1 MSWLHEDY
9 ADRAAIS
16 VPDGTGVSTAD
27 IDTTIPPDW
36 DEFWAAIDS
45 NGYGIRVTTYDGR
58 TAVPYA
64 VDNGS
69 GGAFDK
75 TNRLGRIRLDGAPMP
90 NVANTVALFWV
101 YFDTDAPTNGAVAVT
116 MTGVVTGYILQARP
130 SNRLVRAKRQPPG
143 LTRPADIDSKATA
156 ATEQFWF
163 DVAGL
168 LQRYPRPQQRRL
180 VREEIRAAG
189 YAVLDDTGSVAGG
202 MATAA
207 DTRFVEILDGLHR
220 QMLVRVSV
228 SGGTTGARYTVA
240 LTLRTGDPL
249 GGQQTIVVPLGLV
262 VRDVVEVE

>member
-1 MSWLHEDY
+1 MSWLSEDY

-16 VPDGTGVSTAD
+16 VPDSAGVATAD

-58 TAVPYA
+58 TAVSYA

-75 TNRLGRIRLDGAPMP
+75 TNRLGRIRIDGAAMP

-101 YFDTDAPTNGAVAVT
+101 YFDIDSPTNGSVAVT
-116 MTGVVTGYILQARP
+116 MTSIVTGYILQAKP

-156 ATEQFWF
+156 ATEHFWF

-168 LQRYPRPQQRRL
+168 LQRYPRPQKRRL
-180 VREEIRAAG
+180 FREEIRAAG
-189 YAVLDDTGSVAGG
+189 YAVLDDAGAVVGG
-202 MATAA
+202 MSTAA
-207 DTRFVEILDGLHR
+207 DTRFVEIVDGLHR
-220 QMLVRVSV
+220 QMLVRVTGT
-228 SGGTTGARYTVA
+228 GGTTGERYTVA

-249 GGQQTIVVPLGLV
+249 GGQQTIVVTLGVV